1 MGEGET
7 VEGKEETEEET
18 EVEQEEEEKCR
29 YDTLSNNRIRDP
41 A

>member
-18 EVEQEEEEKCR
+18 EVGKEEEERCR